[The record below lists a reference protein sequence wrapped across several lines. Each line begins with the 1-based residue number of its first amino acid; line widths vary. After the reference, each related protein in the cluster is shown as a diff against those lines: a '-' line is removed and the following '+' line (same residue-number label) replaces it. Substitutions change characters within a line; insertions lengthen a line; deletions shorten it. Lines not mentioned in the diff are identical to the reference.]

1 MIRRIYLTSIM
12 LAILSCTPVSKSH
25 DDNSSRFHQLAKQNI
40 ENGEYLADIMLC
52 TTCHSPMSL
61 EHGSQRYHATLR
73 LAGGTKIVTPPDGT
87 FYAKN
92 ITPDVETAIGSWNFG
107 EIARAFTQG
116 IGKNGNGLRVMPYQ
130 YYDHLTNEDLNAL
143 IAYLQSIPPIYHKI
157 PENEP
162 MSLGAKI
169 IAGLK
174 LILPFVDNPS
184 QDFYY
189 GDFGKFSNDADA
201 TENNFYL
208 AVKSEQALIVAPL
221 KITPEI
227 ERGRYLVTISACA
240 FCHTPVGMLGRQ
252 SIHLALAGG
261 FKIVDPKCGSIYS
274 KNITPDKETGLGD
287 WNDEQIA
294 NAIRAGISKD
304 GRLLCAT
311 AMPWQAYAKFSDA
324 DINAIIAYLRAIPPK
339 SHKIP
344 LNEPPT
350 GEQPPIQRFFVGDE
364 GV

>member
-1 MIRRIYLTSIM
+1 
-12 LAILSCTPVSKSH
+12 
-25 DDNSSRFHQLAKQNI
+25 
-40 ENGEYLADIMLC
+40 
-52 TTCHSPMSL
+52 
-61 EHGSQRYHATLR
+61 LR

-92 ITPDVETAIGSWNFG
+92 ITPDVETGIGSWNFS
-107 EIARAFTQG
+107 EMARAFTQG

-130 YYDHLTNEDLNAL
+130 YYNHLTNEDLNAL
-143 IAYLQSIPPIYHKI
+143 IAYLRDIPPIYHKI

-169 IAGLK
+169 VVGLK

-189 GDFGKFSNDADA
+189 GDFGKFSNDPGSI
-201 TENNFYL
+201 ENKL
-208 AVKSEQALIVAPL
+208 PLSVKHEKALIVAPL
-221 KITPEI
+221 KTTPEI

-240 FCHTPVGMLGRQ
+240 FCHTPVGMLGQQ
-252 SIHLALAGG
+252 SINLALAGG
-261 FKIVDPKCGSIYS
+261 FKIVDPKCGTIYS
-274 KNITPDKETGLGD
+274 KNITPDEETGLGN
-287 WNDEQIA
+287 WSNEEIA
-294 NAIRAGISKD
+294 NAIRGGISKD
-304 GRLLCAT
+304 GRLLCPT
-311 AMPWQAYAKFSDA
+311 AMPWQAYGKFSDA
-324 DINAIIAYLRAIPPK
+324 DISAIIAYLRAIPPK

-350 GEQPPIQRFFVGDE
+350 GEEPPIQRFFVGDE